1 MRYIRA
7 RRPSTALQFIFVY
20 RFFFTG
26 SSSFFPD
33 IPAITAI
40 TAMTIPAT
48 IAFFFLSSPELEL
61 VVFFAGVA
69 GFGSAA
75 IGADAVAGGAD
86 AVDFFFFKAFFSF
99 LDIDGATAGVGTV
112 VGSVVGPVVGFVVVV
127 GALIVVEFER
137 EFQEFPNVTH
147 SIQSIPA
154 LFPASLFSPTGWFFP
169 SANLVASIR
178 PIRMYIQYKSNH
190 VYSECKI

>member
-1 MRYIRA
+1 VRYIRA
-7 RRPSTALQFIFVY
+7 RRPSTALHFIFVY

-33 IPAITAI
+33 IPAITAM

-69 GFGSAA
+69 GFGAAA
-75 IGADAVAGGAD
+75 IGADAGAGGAD
-86 AVDFFFFKAFFSF
+86 AVDFFEAFFEAFFSF
-99 LDIDGATAGVGTV
+99 LDIDGATAGVVVVV

-127 GALIVVEFER
+127 GALIVIEFDC
-137 EFQEFPNVTH
+137 EFQFPNVTH
-147 SIQSIPA
+147 SI
-154 LFPASLFSPTGWFFP
+154 PASFSPTGWVPFG
-169 SANLVASIR
+169 
-178 PIRMYIQYKSNH
+178 KSGGIH
-190 VYSECKI
+190 TTHSYVHTV